1 MSKFKLAEL
10 FAGTGAFSL
19 AFENTKKVETIYAND
34 FCNKSEII
42 FNENF
47 SIKLDCKN
55 LNDIDENTIPKM
67 DILTGGFPCQPF
79 SIAGE
84 QKGFE
89 DERSNVF
96 WKILKIIKKHQP
108 KVVILE
114 NVKNLQA
121 HDDGNTFKTI
131 TKEIDKLKYF
141 YKFKILNTSEH
152 SIIPQNRERIYIIC
166 FKNKEDCDKFEFPEE
181 VNDKDKIELNKMMES
196 TIPDKY
202 YYKDDM
208 KIWPA
213 LTATVKTPIS
223 KNVIYQYR
231 RYYVRENK
239 NNVCPTLTANM
250 GTGGHNVPIIKDAKG
265 IRKLIPRE
273 CFNLQGFPKTYK
285 LPKMSDAPLYK
296 LAGNAVSYPIVE
308 KIAKKIIDI
317 IYKSNN
323 IEVTNEEVIIKKK
336 KKSKDSV
343 EVKEVEVKEV
353 QLEEVVIKK
362 KKKSKDS
369 VEVKEEVKE
378 VQLEEIVIKK
388 KKKSKEAQVEM
399 SIKSKN
405 KDIEV

>member
-47 SIKLDCKN
+47 PIKLDCKN

-141 YKFKILNTSEH
+141 YKFGQVR
-152 SIIPQNRERIYIIC
+152 II
-166 FKNKEDCDKFEFPEE
+166 
-181 VNDKDKIELNKMMES
+181 
-196 TIPDKY
+196 
-202 YYKDDM
+202 
-208 KIWPA
+208 
-213 LTATVKTPIS
+213 
-223 KNVIYQYR
+223 
-231 RYYVRENK
+231 
-239 NNVCPTLTANM
+239 
-250 GTGGHNVPIIKDAKG
+250 
-265 IRKLIPRE
+265 
-273 CFNLQGFPKTYK
+273 
-285 LPKMSDAPLYK
+285 
-296 LAGNAVSYPIVE
+296 
-308 KIAKKIIDI
+308 
-317 IYKSNN
+317 
-323 IEVTNEEVIIKKK
+323 
-336 KKSKDSV
+336 
-343 EVKEVEVKEV
+343 
-353 QLEEVVIKK
+353 
-362 KKKSKDS
+362 
-369 VEVKEEVKE
+369 
-378 VQLEEIVIKK
+378 
-388 KKKSKEAQVEM
+388 
-399 SIKSKN
+399 
-405 KDIEV
+405 